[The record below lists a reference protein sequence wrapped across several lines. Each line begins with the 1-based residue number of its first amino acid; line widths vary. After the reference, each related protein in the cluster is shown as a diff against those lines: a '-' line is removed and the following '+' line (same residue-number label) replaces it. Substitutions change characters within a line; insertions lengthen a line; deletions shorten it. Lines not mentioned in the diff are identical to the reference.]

1 MPTLANSWTA
11 LAALALVLGMKHGMD
26 ADHLATI
33 DGLTRFNAAR
43 PRRARWCGTFFSLGH
58 GAVVIGVVVGVG
70 AAARAWQVPRALEAV
85 GAWTSIGFLTALG
98 LANLHAVLAAGPDAM
113 VHPLGLK
120 AGAFAR
126 LQRIENPLAMALV
139 GALFAISFDTVSQAG
154 LIAVAATQF
163 GGFVPALAFASLFT
177 LGMLL
182 VDGLNGLWVA
192 RLLARHGAGDRD
204 AVARARRLGRVAAGF
219 AAPRCL
225 GRGQGARFRCG
236 DGARHRSDVLARD
249 DAAPPFDARQTGC
262 SWRVLWCASW
272 PRNVS
277 CWCSASATP
286 C

>member
-192 RLLARHGAGDRD
+192 RLLARAD
-204 AVARARRLGRVAAGF
+204 ARARSVSRAMGLAIATLSLALAGWGALQQVSPRLDAWGEGKELVFAAGMVLGI
-219 AAPRCL
+219 AATFLLAMTRHHHLTHVKPVAHGESYGVRH
-225 GRGQGARFRCG
+225 GRE
-236 DGARHRSDVLARD
+236 
-249 DAAPPFDARQTGC
+249 T
-262 SWRVLWCASW
+262 
-272 PRNVS
+272 
-277 CWCSASATP
+277 
-286 C
+286 